1 MSQRSGLRVKAYLQ
15 LMRLPNV
22 FTAIADIVAGYVIV
36 RGLAVRIAELGAL
49 VLATSGIYAA
59 GCVLNDF
66 CDREVDARERPSR
79 PLPSGMVSGREALA
93 LTFFLFASGIFGA
106 YLAGPDSFFLALAIV
121 LFVIVYDTR
130 SKRHDIAGPLNM
142 AACRAGNL
150 LLGMSPALALSLPF
164 LFPLVSFCYIFLVT
178 MFSRLETEGNAD
190 GRALLMAGGIGGIFL
205 LFAVLAAGGD
215 IAVDAFI
222 YLALLACLVLPP
234 LRRALREKTPHAV
247 QRSVRSLIMGIP
259 FLDAAYAAGM
269 QGAVAGLPVVFC
281 LLPALL
287 IVRFFYVT

>member
-1 MSQRSGLRVKAYLQ
+1 MGRISLRKIKACLQ

-22 FTAIADIVAGYVIV
+22 FTAVADIVAGYVIV
-36 RGLAVRIAELGAL
+36 RGFAVDIAELGAL

-79 PLPSGMVSGREALA
+79 PLPSGKVSGREALIV
-93 LTFFLFASGIFGA
+93 TFFLFAAGLCGA
-106 YLAGPDSFFLALAIV
+106 YLAGPVSFALALAIV
-121 LFVIVYDTR
+121 LLVILYDCR
-130 SKRHDIAGPLNM
+130 SKQHDIVGPLNM

-150 LLGMSPALALSLPF
+150 LLGMSPALAVSLPL

-178 MFSRLETEGNAD
+178 MFSRLETEGNAG
-190 GRALLMAGGIGGIFL
+190 GRAWFMTGGIAAVFL
-205 LFAVLAAGGD
+205 LFAGLVAMGD
-215 IAVDAFI
+215 VKADAFI
-222 YLALLACLVLPP
+222 YLVLLAGLVLPP
-234 LRRALREKTPHAV
+234 LRRAIRQDTASSV
-247 QRSVRSLIMGIP
+247 QQSVRSLILAIP

-269 QGAVAGLPVVFC
+269 QGVVAGLPVVFC

-287 IVRFFYVT
+287 IARFFYVT